1 MLLFTKAK
9 AIEAF
14 ETKHLSKNRK
24 QVSFYYKKVL
34 LCYLPHAHPLHQLQ
48 GYAAPHQPHL
58 PAKQQVIESLTI
70 IVSRYLNAVD
80 FAVDEFG
87 IIFLTKKLTIYP
99 SL

>member
-1 MLLFTKAK
+1 MWLCLLKLRLLKLLRQNIFQKIGSK
-9 AIEAF
+9 F
-14 ETKHLSKNRK
+14 LSTIKN
-24 QVSFYYKKVL
+24 L

-58 PAKQQVIESLTI
+58 PAKQQDIESLTI